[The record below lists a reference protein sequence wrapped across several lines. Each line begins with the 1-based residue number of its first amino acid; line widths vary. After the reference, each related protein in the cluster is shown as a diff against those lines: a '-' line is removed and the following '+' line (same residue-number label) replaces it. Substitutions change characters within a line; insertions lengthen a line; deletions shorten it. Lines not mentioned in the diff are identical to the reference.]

1 MDDSAWASPPPALRV
16 DGGDVHVWRIP
27 LDLPPP
33 LLTDLAAVLSAD
45 EQARAARFRFD
56 IHRTRFTAGRAVLRH
71 LLARYLDVRPDEV
84 AFRYSAHG
92 KPSLD
97 GSAAE
102 SGLRFNFSNA
112 GGMALAAFARGR
124 DLGVDLEELVRV
136 ADFAAIAERFFSPAE
151 NAALLALP
159 PESRDAAFFTCWTR
173 KEAYIKAVGEGLS
186 IPLDSFDVTLAPGD
200 PPRLLAT
207 RGEPGGVTRW
217 SLHALHPGPGFV
229 GALAVEGS
237 APEVRCFAWEPPAA

>member
-136 ADFAAIAERFFSPAE
+136 ADFAGIAQRFFSPAE

-237 APEVRCFAWEPPAA
+237 APEVRCFAWEPPA

>member
-1 MDDSAWASPPPALRV
+1 
-16 DGGDVHVWRIP
+16 VHVWRVP
-27 LDLPPP
+27 LDLP
-33 LLTDLAAVLSAD
+33 LLSNLSAALDAD

-56 IHRTRFTAGRAVLRH
+56 THRTRFTAGRAILRH
-71 LLARYLDVRPDEV
+71 LLARYLEIRPHEV
-84 AFRYSAHG
+84 VFRYSAHG

-112 GGMALAAFARGR
+112 GGMGLAAFVLDREV
-124 DLGVDLEELVRV
+124 GVDLEEIKPVT
-136 ADFAAIAERFFSPAE
+136 DFAGIAERFFSPAE
-151 NAALLALP
+151 NRALLALSA
-159 PESRDAAFFTCWTR
+159 EARDAAFFTCWTR

-207 RGEPGGVTRW
+207 RAEPGGSVRW
-217 SLHALHPGPGFV
+217 SLHELHPAPV
-229 GALAVEGS
+229 SWVRSPWRLPRRRCGASTGEL
-237 APEVRCFAWEPPAA
+237 PAT